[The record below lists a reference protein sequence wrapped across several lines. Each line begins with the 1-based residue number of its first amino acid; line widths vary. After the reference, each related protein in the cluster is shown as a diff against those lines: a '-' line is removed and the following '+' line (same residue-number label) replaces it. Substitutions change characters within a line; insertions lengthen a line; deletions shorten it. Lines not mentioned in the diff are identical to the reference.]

1 MENTFLLIFASFMF
15 IQTYCASSNN
25 IMIMASS
32 NVTCIQGER
41 QSLLVFRRG
50 LADESNRLST
60 WTGSECCEWQ
70 GVGCDRKNG
79 HVVKL
84 DLRSPSSFMDYYI
97 SSSTST
103 SLKGKVS
110 PSLLDLK
117 YLRYLDLSM
126 NNFSGQNIPE
136 FFGSFKYLEYLN
148 LSYSGFSGVVP
159 PHLGNL
165 SRLQYLDLNL
175 QHRYDMVPLPYDVS
189 LMVKNDLQWVS
200 LLSSLKHL
208 DLSGIKI
215 GNHID
220 WFHPVNMLPSLLTLN
235 LASCDIHISSIKF
248 INFTYLN
255 SLDLSSNGINST
267 IPVWLSNLTSLVHL
281 NLDYNNFH
289 GPIPNSIATLSSLSY
304 IRLSSNHLSGPI
316 PPSLGNLSSLRVLSL
331 YGNQLSGSI
340 PESIGQL
347 SMLEIL
353 YLYENQLSGSIP
365 ESIGQLSKLEILFLF
380 NNRLSGSI
388 PESIGQLSM
397 LEYLDLVG
405 NRLSGSI
412 PESIGQLSMLE
423 YLDLVGNRLSGSI
436 PESIGQL
443 SMLEYLDLVG
453 NRLSGSIPESI
464 GQLSMLEYLDLSD
477 NQLSGSIPES
487 IGQLSVL
494 ENLDLS
500 GNRLSG
506 SLPESIGQ
514 LSMLEIL
521 YLFGNRL
528 SGSIPTSIGQ
538 LSNLIELFVS
548 NNSLVGVV
556 SEHHFTKL
564 RNLNRLW
571 LYDNSL
577 MLNVSTHWIPPFQLE
592 SFSAR
597 SCYIGPQFPN
607 WLQTQTN
614 LEVLGLSNSGIRDTI
629 PEWYENITSHLQ
641 GLDLSHNQ
649 ISFFHEK
656 TNNCKFKFSNPGL
669 IDLVLGNNSF
679 TGSIPTHLCESLQI
693 KLLDLS
699 DNNFSGFL
707 PKCFGNL
714 TELHVMDL
722 TNNNITGD
730 VPKSL
735 GFLSYLESLHL
746 HNNKFEG
753 NLPTALQ
760 NLTNLVTFDL
770 GNNLFTGNIPSW
782 IGKKLTRLKIL
793 NLQSNNFTGEIPLE
807 ICQNNALQNLNLANN
822 NITGMIPRCFY
833 NLTGMIVTSVDFHY
847 NRTRYKENIE
857 TCIKGIQLK
866 YTKTLEF
873 LVSLDLSS
881 NKFIGEVPDVLMNL
895 RALNNLNL
903 SRNLLSGQIP
913 SKIGDLKHMESLDI
927 SMNLLSGP
935 IPPSLGTLNF
945 LSYLNLS
952 FNNLSGQIPFGN
964 QLQALGD
971 PSAIYE
977 GNNELCG
984 PTPFKSCNRKNLS
997 DSYISKEVGKIFI
1010 QDLGLLISTVSGF
1023 VVGFMGLI
1031 GSLYLIKEWRTTYFD
1046 IIENVYTWLVLTCP
1060 EINLD
1065 LDVDLV
1071 LVLAPETA
1079 LME

>member
-1 MENTFLLIFASFMF
+1 MESTFLLIFASFML
-15 IQTYCASSNN
+15 IQTYGVSRSSSN
-25 IMIMASS
+25 IMITASS

-60 WTGSECCEWQ
+60 WTGLECCEWQ
-70 GVGCDRKNG
+70 GVGCDRRNG

-97 SSSTST
+97 SSNTST
-103 SLKGKVS
+103 SLKGKDKIFLNS
-110 PSLLDLK
+110 
-117 YLRYLDLSM
+117 
-126 NNFSGQNIPE
+126 SG
-136 FFGSFKYLEYLN
+136 LN
-148 LSYSGFSGVVP
+148 LSNSGFSGVVP
-159 PHLGNL
+159 PNLGNL
-165 SRLQYLDLNL
+165 SRLQYLDLNV

-189 LMVKNDLQWVS
+189 LMVKNDLRWVS

-248 INFTYLN
+248 INLTSLN

-267 IPVWLSNLTSLVHL
+267 IPVSLSNLTSLMHL
-281 NLDYNNFH
+281 YLDYNNFH
-289 GPIPNSIATLSSLSY
+289 GPIPDSIATLSSLSY

-316 PPSLGNLSSLRVLSL
+316 PPSLGNLTSLRVLSL
-331 YGNQLSGSI
+331 YGNQLSGGIPESIGQLSMLETLDLFFNHLSGSI

-347 SMLEIL
+347 SMLESL
-353 YLYENQLSGSIP
+353 YLSGNRLSGSIP
-365 ESIGQLSKLEILFLF
+365 ESIGQSSMLENLYLYE
-380 NNRLSGSI
+380 NRLSGSI

-397 LEYLDLVG
+397 LE
-405 NRLSGSI
+405 S
-412 PESIGQLSMLE
+412 
-423 YLDLVGNRLSGSI
+423 
-436 PESIGQL
+436 
-443 SMLEYLDLVG
+443 
-453 NRLSGSIPESI
+453 
-464 GQLSMLEYLDLSD
+464 LDLSD
-477 NQLSGSIPES
+477 
-487 IGQLSVL
+487 
-494 ENLDLS
+494 
-500 GNRLSG
+500 
-506 SLPESIGQ
+506 
-514 LSMLEIL
+514 
-521 YLFGNRL
+521 NRL

-538 LSNLIELFVS
+538 LSNLIKLDVA

-564 RNLNRLW
+564 HNLTRLW

-577 MLNVSTHWIPPFQLE
+577 TLNVSTHWIPPFQLE

-597 SCYIGPQFPN
+597 SCNVGPQLPN

-614 LEVLGLSNSGIRDTI
+614 LEYLGLSNSGIGDTI
-629 PEWYENITSHLQ
+629 PEWFENITSHLQ
-641 GLDLSHNQ
+641 ALDLSHNQ
-649 ISFFHEK
+649 IDGNLSRLI
-656 TNNCKFKFSNPGL
+656 TSPGL
-669 IDLVLGNNSF
+669 IYLVLGNNSF

-693 KLLDLS
+693 QLLDLS

-714 TELHVMDL
+714 IELQVMDL
-722 TNNNITGD
+722 TNNNITGN

-735 GFLSYLESLHL
+735 GFLSYLKSLHL

-753 NLPTALQ
+753 NLPTTLQ

-770 GNNLFTGNIPSW
+770 GNNLFTGNILSW
-782 IGKKLTRLKIL
+782 IGKKLSRLKIL
-793 NLQSNNFTGEIPLE
+793 NLQSNNFTGEILLE

-833 NLTGMIVTSVDFHY
+833 NLTGMIVTSVDFQY
-847 NRTRYKENIE
+847 NRPEYEENIE

-866 YTKTLEF
+866 YTKTLKF

-881 NKFIGEVPDVLMNL
+881 NKFIGGVPDVLMNL

-984 PTPFKSCNRKNLS
+984 PTLFKSCNRKNLS
-997 DSYISKEVGKIFI
+997 DSYINKDIGKDFI
-1010 QDLGLLISTVSGF
+1010 QDLGLLTTTVSGF

-1046 IIENVYTWLVLTCP
+1046 IIENVYIWLVLSILLT
-1060 EINLD
+1060 
-1065 LDVDLV
+1065 
-1071 LVLAPETA
+1071 LAQIRRK
-1079 LME
+1079 LFY